1 MAVYNIIINQGENY
15 DLTATLTDTSGTPI
29 NISGYSLRG
38 KVRYSYGSTG
48 VLVDLEPTVVSATG
62 GIINFTLSPS
72 ETAALPITVAVYDI
86 ERYVSGQAPENT
98 VSRVLQGTV
107 TVTPPA
113 IDIGPADM
121 AFLPVFMVE
130 LTSIVASFSV

>member
-1 MAVYNIIINQGENY
+1 MAVYNITVNQGENY
-15 DLTATLTDTSGTPI
+15 DLTATLTNTDGTPV

-48 VLVDLEPTVVSATG
+48 VLVDLEPSIISATG

-86 ERYVSGQAPENT
+86 ERFVSGQSPVTT

-107 TVTPPA
+107 TVTPE
-113 IDIGPADM
+113 
-121 AFLPVFMVE
+121 V
-130 LTSIVASFSV
+130 TY

>member
-107 TVTPPA
+107 TVTPE
-113 IDIGPADM
+113 
-121 AFLPVFMVE
+121 V
-130 LTSIVASFSV
+130 TY

>member
-1 MAVYNIIINQGENY
+1 
-15 DLTATLTDTSGTPI
+15 LTNTSGTPV

-48 VLVDLEPTVVSATG
+48 VLVDLEPSIVNATG
-62 GIINFTLSPS
+62 GVISFTLSPS

-86 ERYVSGQAPENT
+86 ERFVSGQSPVTT

-107 TVTPPA
+107 TVTPE
-113 IDIGPADM
+113 
-121 AFLPVFMVE
+121 V
-130 LTSIVASFSV
+130 TY

>member
-1 MAVYNIIINQGENY
+1 MAVYNITINQGENY
-15 DLTATLTDTSGTPI
+15 DLTATLTNSSGTPI

-48 VLVDLEPTVVSATG
+48 ILADLSPTVINSTG
-62 GIINFTLSPS
+62 GVINFALTPQ

-86 ERYVSGQAPENT
+86 ERFVSGDSV

-107 TVTPPA
+107 TITPEVTY
-113 IDIGPADM
+113 
-121 AFLPVFMVE
+121 
-130 LTSIVASFSV
+130 

>member
-1 MAVYNIIINQGENY
+1 MAVYNITVNQGENY
-15 DLTATLTDTSGTPI
+15 DLTATLTNTDGTPV

-48 VLVDLEPTVVSATG
+48 VLVNLEPSIINATG

-86 ERYVSGQAPENT
+86 ERFVSGQSPVTT

-107 TVTPPA
+107 TVTPE
-113 IDIGPADM
+113 
-121 AFLPVFMVE
+121 V
-130 LTSIVASFSV
+130 TY